1 MEPQQY
7 TALFNYLTTQEYP
20 AGYNIKKKNQL
31 KKAATYFEIHNNL
44 LWHKSEQDAEQLQ
57 RVIKISELEAVLYN
71 SHDNPLS
78 GHLKFEATYNR
89 IAAKYYWYGMRRTI
103 QNYVTN
109 CETCQRDG
117 SRRKNEPLRTIK
129 VGQPFERIGIDI
141 VGPLPKTSQGH
152 VHIVV
157 AVDYLTKWPEARAIP
172 DATAESVAKFFYED
186 IICRH
191 GCPKEIVSDNSSA
204 FISQLVEK
212 LLQQHQIKHRL
223 ISPYHPQ
230 TNGLVERFNRTLC
243 KAIAKYVQLVEEE
256 WDKFIPSVLFA
267 YRTMKHNTTKYEPF
281 KLVYGRNALTPLD
294 LLLEPSVED
303 QDEATLERS
312 IVHRICQVID
322 VLEPSLG
329 LAQKNIEKSQ
339 QEQERR
345 HRTSSTAQQFQ
356 VGDLVLK
363 YKHAKEKESKF
374 LFKWVGPYSVHEVF
388 GNGAYRLRTMDGKIL
403 KSTTNGNDLKKYHTR
418 ELPEPEVVIE

>member
-7 TALFNYLTTQEYP
+7 NALVSYLTTQEYP
-20 AGYNIKKKNQL
+20 DGYSDKRKQQL
-31 KKAATYFEIHNNL
+31 KKAATYFEIQNNL
-44 LWHKSEQDAEQLQ
+44 LWHKSEQNPGQFQ
-57 RVIKISELEAVLYN
+57 RVIKASELEAVLYN

-89 IAAKYYWYGMRRTI
+89 IAAKYYWYGMRRAI

-129 VGQPFERIGIDI
+129 VGQPFERVGIDI
-141 VGPLPKTSQGH
+141 VGPLPRTSQGH

-191 GCPKEIVSDNSSA
+191 GCPKEIVSDNGSA

-230 TNGLVERFNRTLC
+230 TNELVERFNRTLC

-281 KLVYGRNALTPLD
+281 KLVYG
-294 LLLEPSVED
+294 
-303 QDEATLERS
+303 
-312 IVHRICQVID
+312 
-322 VLEPSLG
+322 
-329 LAQKNIEKSQ
+329 
-339 QEQERR
+339 
-345 HRTSSTAQQFQ
+345 
-356 VGDLVLK
+356 
-363 YKHAKEKESKF
+363 
-374 LFKWVGPYSVHEVF
+374 
-388 GNGAYRLRTMDGKIL
+388 
-403 KSTTNGNDLKKYHTR
+403 
-418 ELPEPEVVIE
+418 

>member
-1 MEPQQY
+1 MSTPSQELFINSPPPPYSKMELEQYQTLFDYLTNQQY
-7 TALFNYLTTQEYP
+7 P
-20 AGYNIKKKNQL
+20 DGYSDKKKNQL
-31 KKAATYFEIHNNL
+31 KKAATYFEIHNNR
-44 LWHKSEQDAEQLQ
+44 LWHKSEQDATQLQ
-57 RVIKISELEAVLYN
+57 RVIKITELEAVLYN
-71 SHDNPLS
+71 SHDNPLG
-78 GHLKFEATYNR
+78 GHLQFETTYNG
-89 IAAKYYWYGMRRTI
+89 IAVKYYWYGMRRTI
-103 QNYVTN
+103 QNDVTK

-117 SRRKNEPLRTIK
+117 ARRKNELLRTIK
-129 VGQPFERIGIDI
+129 IGQPFERIGINI
-141 VGPLPKTSQGH
+141 VGPLPKTSQGN

-191 GCPKEIVSDNSSA
+191 GCPKEIVSDNGSA

-267 YRTMKHNTTKYEPF
+267 YRTMKHNTTK
-281 KLVYGRNALTPLD
+281 
-294 LLLEPSVED
+294 
-303 QDEATLERS
+303 
-312 IVHRICQVID
+312 
-322 VLEPSLG
+322 
-329 LAQKNIEKSQ
+329 
-339 QEQERR
+339 
-345 HRTSSTAQQFQ
+345 
-356 VGDLVLK
+356 
-363 YKHAKEKESKF
+363 F
-374 LFKWVGPYSVHEVF
+374 LFKWVGPYTIHEVF

-403 KSTTNGNDLKKYHTR
+403 KSTTNGNDMKKYHTR
-418 ELPEPEVVIE
+418 DLPEPRVIIE